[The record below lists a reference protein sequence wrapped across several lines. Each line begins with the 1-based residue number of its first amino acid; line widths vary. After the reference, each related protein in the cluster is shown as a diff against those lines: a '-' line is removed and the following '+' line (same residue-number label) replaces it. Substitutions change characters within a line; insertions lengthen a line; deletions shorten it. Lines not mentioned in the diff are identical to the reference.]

1 LEFLIEQI
9 PPENR
14 ELDEIYILERAM
26 KIRAW
31 FWRISKKFLIKTKK
45 LQEEL
50 I

>member
-1 LEFLIEQI
+1 M
-9 PPENR
+9 R
-14 ELDEIYILERAM
+14 IYIPERKM
-26 KIRAW
+26 KIRAL